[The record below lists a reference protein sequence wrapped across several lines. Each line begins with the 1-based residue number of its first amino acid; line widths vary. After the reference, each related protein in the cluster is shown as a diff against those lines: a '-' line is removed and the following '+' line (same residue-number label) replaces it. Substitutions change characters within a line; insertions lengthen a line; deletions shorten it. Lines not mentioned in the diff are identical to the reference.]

1 MVEGA
6 CDPRR
11 VAARLGFDQVVI
23 RRLDSQGQLAKLA
36 LSDAEIRRRLYE
48 GHRAHQQTS
57 NGGSVQ
63 WAHRA
68 SRTNGTQQS

>member
-48 GHRAHQQTS
+48 GHRAHQ
-57 NGGSVQ
+57 
-63 WAHRA
+63 
-68 SRTNGTQQS
+68 